1 VAVGITDR
9 AVPVCY
15 CGHWLELA
23 VVTDTEV
30 AYRGPSIP
38 SNGQCVN
45 AAEKLHVLFL
55 GYTTVSFRVL
65 SYISR
70 AQIVFRIQ
78 FCFYCVYS
86 YLID

>member
-9 AVPVCY
+9 AVPVYY

-38 SNGQCVN
+38 SNGQCVMQLKN
-45 AAEKLHVLFL
+45 SMYCFWDVQQHHSGFCLPFL
-55 GYTTVSFRVL
+55 MPRLSF
-65 SYISR
+65 IFN
-70 AQIVFRIQ
+70 IVFIV
-78 FCFYCVYS
+78 CTLMY
-86 YLID
+86 